1 MRNACTRNTAES
13 NSTKESSQSITRDS
27 FAIKRSP
34 LISTEYKTIVATCP
48 MIPTRS
54 APTMFL
60 SASISSY
67 RSYPRLSLFD
77 GGGKG
82 DFFMIPNH
90 NQAADSCARSGR
102 YQISSFFEQFEKTR
116 CGRSQEEKMIIFKSL
131 VFPRSSQKSQK
142 KSFFLNYFSR
152 PGSELCRNIF
162 NNLMDALPTQIEFI
176 CNLPE
181 RRPGRTHLQN
191 FGISIRISRWTRL
204 QRAPLPAVNSL
215 DGRCALFRKLIFS
228 ASLAHV
234 SNPSSQCDIRIIN
247 NFDMH
252 GGYIAIAFPCGELR
266 KGFDI
271 GIESS
276 NIVHKPQISTA
287 PGASRKQL
295 TFNYLLRQNLTS
307 GTRASKLSK
316 SQGGNA

>member
-1 MRNACTRNTAES
+1 M
-13 NSTKESSQSITRDS
+13 I
-27 FAIKRSP
+27 
-34 LISTEYKTIVATCP
+34 TEYTTMVAACP
-48 MIPTRS
+48 SKPVIS
-54 APTMFL
+54 AAAILGFGSSSSPVT
-60 SASISSY
+60 SSY
-67 RSYPRLSLFD
+67 RSYPRRSLCD
-77 GGGKG
+77 GGGKEF
-82 DFFMIPNH
+82 FFMIIHPI
-90 NQAADSCARSGR
+90 QKTEARSGMA
-102 YQISSFFEQFEKTR
+102 QINDFFATS
-116 CGRSQEEKMIIFKSL
+116 C
-131 VFPRSSQKSQK
+131 RSSGAGMGTSNFRFFCTHPRPLPGRKKDKILTFPSSPDGPQSPSK

-152 PGSELCRNIF
+152 PGSELYRNIF
-162 NNLMDALPTQIEFI
+162 NNLVNPLPTQIEFI

-252 GGYIAIAFPCGELR
+252 GGYIAITLPCGELR

-276 NIVHKPQISTA
+276 NIVHKPQISTT